1 MAKCKVLVRP
11 TGAYD
16 GKVWPQVGETV
27 DLPDHV
33 AEAMARSGNVEIVKT
48 PAKKAAE
55 PSKAEKR
62 PATHKAAES
71 RPAKDR

>member
-1 MAKCKVLVRP
+1 MKCKILVRP
-11 TGAYD
+11 IGGYNGAP
-16 GKVWPQVGETV
+16 WPEVGETI

-33 AEAMARSGNVEIVKT
+33 AEGMARSGNVEIVKT

-55 PSKAEKR
+55 PPKAEKR
-62 PATHKAAES
+62 PAVHKAAES